1 MLSVPVLFLLRSLNL
16 HHEAPTNNG
25 MNPTVRKETETMK
38 RLWMSG
44 VAAVFAMSM
53 ASVGAQTPQN
63 PPQQT
68 QPPTQNPTQQSSA
81 TQEATTTLT
90 GCVYKEAD
98 IPGRTPNVAERA
110 GVMEDYIL
118 VTAAASA
125 GTAGATGTSG
135 TAGTTPAAT
144 AGKAYK
150 LEHAADEKLST
161 VVGKRVEVTGRVDKG
176 GSATA
181 GTTGAKPDT
190 NPMSPD
196 QIELPEFE
204 VTSIKEVEGTCP
216 TTPTIKK

>member
-1 MLSVPVLFLLRSLNL
+1 
-16 HHEAPTNNG
+16 
-25 MNPTVRKETETMK
+25 MK

-44 VAAVFAMSM
+44 AAAVFALSM

-63 PPQQT
+63 PPPQT
-68 QPPTQNPTQQSSA
+68 QPPTQNPQSSA
-81 TQEATTTLT
+81 TQTEATTTLT

-125 GTAGATGTSG
+125 TGTAGATGTSG
-135 TAGTTPAAT
+135 TAGAATAAT
-144 AGKAYK
+144 AGKAFK
-150 LEHAADEKLST
+150 LEHAADEKLSA

-176 GSATA
+176 GSAAA

>member
-1 MLSVPVLFLLRSLNL
+1 
-16 HHEAPTNNG
+16 
-25 MNPTVRKETETMK
+25 MK

-44 VAAVFAMSM
+44 AAAVFAMSM

-68 QPPTQNPTQQSSA
+68 QPPTQTPTQQSSA
-81 TQEATTTLT
+81 TQEANTTLT

-118 VTAAASA
+118 VTSTASA
-125 GTAGATGTSG
+125 TGTTGATGTSG
-135 TAGTTPAAT
+135 TAGAAGT
-144 AGKAYK
+144 AGAMAAGKAFK
-150 LEHAADEKLST
+150 LEHAADEKLSSL
-161 VVGKRVEVTGRVDKG
+161 VGKRVEVTGRVDKG
-176 GSATA
+176 ASATA

-204 VTSIKEVEGTCP
+204 VTQIKEVEGTCP